1 MQFTIMG
8 IAAMQ
13 PPATSAAKYLFF
25 RYIVGLL
32 FKMLFEAKPLLSSS
46 ASVHEKGIEH
56 SNGSNMKKISL
67 AGCVKSAR
75 MLYLKQEEMV

>member
-1 MQFTIMG
+1 MQFAIMG
-8 IAAMQ
+8 TAAMQ
-13 PPATSAAKYLFF
+13 PPAINAARYLFF
-25 RYIVGLL
+25 RYMVGLL
-32 FKMLFEAKPLLSSS
+32 FKMLLEAKPLFNSS

-56 SNGSNMKKISL
+56 SSGNNMKKISL